1 VNIVILGL
9 SITSSWGNGHATTYR
24 GLVREL
30 SRRGHHVLFLERN
43 MPWYARNRDLQV
55 IENVEIDLYESF
67 SDLQKR
73 FASAIAGS
81 QAVIVG
87 SYVSEGIALGQW
99 VTSIANG
106 ATAFYDID
114 TPVTV
119 EALEDST
126 CSYISADLVGAYDV
140 YLSFTGGPLLESL
153 VTIYRA
159 RQTAPLY
166 CSVDPELYFPEEVPR
181 YWDLGYLGTY
191 SVDRQPALDALL
203 REFADKKQYRFVVA
217 GPQYPEMIK
226 WPTNVHRIEHLA
238 PSQHRRFY
246 SQQRFTLNLTR
257 AAMTKAGYSPSVRL
271 FEAAACGVPIISDR
285 WPGIESF
292 FVPGRESLL
301 AEGPK
306 KVLGFLSD
314 ISEQE
319 RSDIASRAL
328 KRVLRDHT
336 SSRRAQELEEIL
348 QQVTVSKDC
357 GVNLVN

>member
-1 VNIVILGL
+1 MNIVILGL

-43 MPWYARNRDLQV
+43 MPWYARHRDLQV
-55 IENVEIDLYESF
+55 IENVEIGIYESL

-73 FASAIAGS
+73 FTSAIAGS

-87 SYVSEGIALGQW
+87 SYVPEGIALGQW

-106 ATAFYDID
+106 TTAFYDID

-126 CSYISADLVGAYDV
+126 CNYLCADLVGAYDV

-153 VTIYRA
+153 ATIYGA
-159 RQTAPLY
+159 RRTAPLY
-166 CSVDPELYFPEEVPR
+166 CSVDSKLYFPEEVPR
-181 YWDLGYLGTY
+181 RWDLGYLGTY
-191 SVDRQPALDALL
+191 SADRQPTLDALL

-217 GPQYPEMIK
+217 GPQYPEVIK

-238 PSQHRRFY
+238 PSQHRWFY
-246 SQQRFTLNLTR
+246 SQQRFALNLTR

-271 FEAAACGVPIISDR
+271 FEAAACAAPVISDC

-292 FVPGRESLL
+292 FVPGREILL

-306 KVLGFLSD
+306 EVLGYLSD

-336 SSRRAQELEEIL
+336 SGRRAQELEEIL